1 MDTDT
6 KDKGA
11 VTEMIESKVKN
22 DVIRWRSMAC
32 RTVGMYRLLAEQV
45 LGDYVSVSVDTSDL
59 KQPFDELKQYIV
71 NEVHEKLNSEKKMI
85 DILKNSKKEQGSLN
99 ELLFSTQPCF
109 PRQTIL
115 IRFGAAIEAGIRKY
129 LASKYTDV
137 SGEIAPLIK
146 SFLDKNIQL
155 DIATYKDNTYFISE
169 LKYNFNLDT
178 EKVSKIV
185 EKLDLLSITLKKF
198 YGKKGINTNVSFV
211 SLRYPHA
218 DDIIRLKPELKAI
231 KNQYILGYVDF
242 FKYFGINVTKEE
254 WEEFHIT
261 LGNELLS
268 LYSNVCEEET
278 DVVSS
283 QHAS

>member
-1 MDTDT
+1 MGNENKGTVT
-6 KDKGA
+6 K
-11 VTEMIESKVKN
+11 MQESKIINEIVRLKSVN
-22 DVIRWRSMAC
+22 SRM
-32 RTVGMYRLLAEQV
+32 VGTYRLLAEQV
-45 LGDYVSVSVDTSDL
+45 LSDYVNVSVDISDL

-71 NEVHEKLNSEKKMI
+71 DEVYEKLNSEKKMI
-85 DILKNSKKEQGSLN
+85 DILKKSKKEQGSLN

-115 IRFGAAIEAGIRKY
+115 IRFGAAIESGIRKY
-129 LASKYTDV
+129 LASKYKDV
-137 SGEIAPLIK
+137 SGEIAPLIRQ
-146 SFLDKNIQL
+146 FLDKNIQL
-155 DIATYKDNTYFISE
+155 DIATYKDNTYFVSE

-178 EKVSKIV
+178 EKISKIV

-198 YGKKGINTNVSFV
+198 YGKNGINTNVSFV

-242 FKYFGINVTKEE
+242 FKYFGLDVTKEA
-254 WEEFHIT
+254 WEDFHRT
-261 LGNELLS
+261 LGDELVS
-268 LYSNVCEEET
+268 LYSDVCEEET